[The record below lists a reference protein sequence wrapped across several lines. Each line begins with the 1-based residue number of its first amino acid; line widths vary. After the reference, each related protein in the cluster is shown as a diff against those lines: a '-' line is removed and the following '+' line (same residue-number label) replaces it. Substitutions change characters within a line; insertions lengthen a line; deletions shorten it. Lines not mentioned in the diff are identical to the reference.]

1 MLSYIRLV
9 QRFYIRHNFKVD
21 NFTTEDYKTMCH
33 LLKDRYLI
41 HNDDIKV
48 FKDIKLL
55 DENNKLVGVYPASE
69 ARKKAYSMK
78 KDITLVNSISDPVIC
93 KVVPFRND
101 LLNKFFDEIV
111 YKHNEKRTIFSNLS
125 AEQGQLN
132 KITESSAKPE

>member
-21 NFTTEDYKTMCH
+21 NYTTEDYKTMCH

-55 DENNKLVGVYPASE
+55 DENSKLVGVYPASE

-78 KDITLVNSISDPVIC
+78 KDITLVNSTSDPVIC
-93 KVVPFRND
+93 KVVSFRND

-111 YKHNEKRTIFSNLS
+111 YKHNEKCKN
-125 AEQGQLN
+125 
-132 KITESSAKPE
+132 

>member
-33 LLKDRYLI
+33 LLKDRYMI

-69 ARKKAYSMK
+69 ARKKAYNMK
-78 KDITLVNSISDPVIC
+78 KDITLVNSTSDPVIC
-93 KVVPFRND
+93 KVVSFRND
-101 LLNKFFDEIV
+101 LLNKFFD
-111 YKHNEKRTIFSNLS
+111 
-125 AEQGQLN
+125 
-132 KITESSAKPE
+132 